1 MRIAVTGASGNVG
14 GQVVSLLV
22 EAGGHEVVALSRR
35 GPVRADYDDPA
46 SLRAA
51 LSGID
56 TLVLVTS
63 DGEAARVVRH
73 HAHLVSAVEETG
85 VAHVVA
91 LSGLDTDLASPFCYA
106 YTNGVLEAGLA
117 RTGCAVS
124 VVRASLFSEFF
135 AGFLAA
141 ARGTG
146 ELRLPAGDARVSLV
160 SRGDVARCLATL
172 ARAEPTGRAHDV
184 TGPAALS
191 MRDVAA
197 VAERAWALPISYTDV
212 DEPTFV
218 AETARS
224 GESPWWTYAY
234 ASMFASL
241 RQGRW
246 AAVSDEVRALTG
258 RDPVPFDT
266 ACGFGAAR

>member
-14 GQVVSLLV
+14 GQVVSLLA
-22 EAGGHEVVALSRR
+22 EAGGHEVVALSRG
-35 GPVRADYDDPA
+35 GPVRADYDDPE
-46 SLRAA
+46 SLRTA
-51 LSGID
+51 LTGID

-63 DGEAARVVRH
+63 DGEAARVVTH
-73 HAHLVSAVEETG
+73 HAHLVSAVEHTG
-85 VAHVVA
+85 VGHVVA

-106 YTNGVLEAGLA
+106 YTNGVLEAELS

-124 VVRASLFSEFF
+124 VVRASLFAEFF

-141 ARGTG
+141 ARDTG
-146 ELRLPAGDARVSLV
+146 ELRLPAGDACVSLV
-160 SRGDVARCLATL
+160 SREDVARCLATL

-197 VAERAWALPISYTDV
+197 IAGRAWAFPISYADV

-218 AETARS
+218 AETARG